1 VMSLEVVT
9 PEEYVGDVISVLN
22 SKRGKIVGVE
32 SENDLQVLK
41 GLVPLAEMFGYSTSL
56 RSSTQ
61 GRGTFTMQFFQ
72 YDLVPA
78 SRADNII
85 KKIRGI

>member
-1 VMSLEVVT
+1 
-9 PEEYVGDVISVLN
+9 VIADLN
-22 SKRGKIVGVE
+22 SKRGKVVGIDA
-32 SENDLQVLK
+32 ENALQVLK
-41 GLVPLAEMFGYSTSL
+41 AQVPLAEMFGYSTSL

-61 GRGTFTMQFFQ
+61 GRATFTMQFFE
-72 YDLVPA
+72 YDVVPA